1 MRRASVRGQA
11 TVELALGTLVFV
23 TILVFGIHFAEL
35 GMMKLRVQQ
44 AAVAALWDTTGL
56 RMHRFTST
64 ANASA
69 YFRSADEMR
78 DKNGRLPGPRAQAR
92 FKDFEG
98 LNEGGSSTFT
108 QVMTRGSQLN
118 VDCSP
123 TQVSALPT
131 GGAFKHL
138 RVAYSPAN
146 AGGREVDGMQC
157 SADARIEVWGMP
169 TSFLEGS
176 RDGFF
181 QVKHVLQP
189 RIKVCAFG
197 RASGGRCLGTVS
209 MALDDW
215 GLAGSDKDYGE
226 ELEECREDCQF
237 EGKGNQAYRLTVKR
251 LYDEYNTYETQD
263 FSIPL
268 FIRSLFTQDP
278 AVPELANVP
287 VDERSFRMVFA
298 GEAGS
303 EIDGKTEPFAFK
315 THEQDTRQV
324 FDFGWATTPY
334 ADAYKDAYQRR
345 GECFLGAPCDRSFF
359 EKEAW

>member
-1 MRRASVRGQA
+1 MSHASARGQA
-11 TVELALGTLVFV
+11 TVELALGALVFV

-44 AAVAALWDTTGL
+44 AATAALWDTTGL

-64 ANASA
+64 SNAGA
-69 YFRSADEMR
+69 HFRSADEVR
-78 DKNGRLPGPRAQAR
+78 DRDGRLPGPRAEAR

-98 LNEGGSSTFT
+98 LEEGGRSTFT

-118 VDCSP
+118 VQCSP
-123 TQVSALPT
+123 TRVSPIPT
-131 GGAFKHL
+131 GGPFKHL
-138 RVAYSPAN
+138 RAAYAPAQD
-146 AGGREVDGMQC
+146 GGRDVDGMQC

-169 TSFLEGS
+169 TRFLEDS
-176 RDGFF
+176 RKGFF
-181 QVKHVLQP
+181 QVNHVLQP
-189 RIKVCAFG
+189 RLKVCAFG
-197 RASGGRCLGTVS
+197 RARGGRCLGSVS
-209 MALDDW
+209 IALDDW
-215 GLAGSDKDYGE
+215 GLSGSDKDYGE
-226 ELEECREDCQF
+226 ELAECREDCQF

-263 FSIPL
+263 FSIPF

-287 VDERSFRMVFA
+287 VDERAFRMVFV

-303 EIDGKTEPFAFK
+303 EINGRKEPFAFK
-315 THEQDTRQV
+315 TREQNTTQA

-345 GECFLGAPCDRSFF
+345 GECFLGAPCDQSFF